1 MATMRE
7 MACIHLIVDTL
18 RIPFEGDFKNTSD
31 VKQFIYQNYNRA
43 MMVRKQLRDLQDWAD
58 TLLLQE
64 AIYKDVEMAEDIKK
78 TQELSDL
85 QVEDQSKQPEEIN
98 IRSLRRRRRRS

>member
-1 MATMRE
+1 MRE

-18 RIPFEGDFKNTSD
+18 RIPFDGDFKNSSD

-58 TLLLQE
+58 IVLLQE
-64 AIYKDVEMAEDIKK
+64 AIYKDVDMAADKKK
-78 TQELSDL
+78 TKQCPDFVTEE
-85 QVEDQSKQPEEIN
+85 VSKDQPEEIN
-98 IRSLRRRRRRS
+98 IRSLHRRRRRS

>member
-1 MATMRE
+1 MRE

-18 RIPFEGDFKNTSD
+18 RIPFEGDFKNSSD

-58 TLLLQE
+58 TVILQE
-64 AIYKDVEMAEDIKK
+64 AIHQDVEQWMKEPTAEKLESALEK
-78 TQELSDL
+78 P
-85 QVEDQSKQPEEIN
+85 QPEVIN
-98 IRSLRRRRRRS
+98 LRALKRRDK